1 MDGRSHRNLSDEG
14 KLLPDR
20 KRLGASGESDRRRI
34 ADHDER
40 LSSGW
45 RRSSYDALLRGAK
58 SAALKSGPGGSLA
71 RPDQL
76 AFVDITNLRSPDAP
90 HVHGMEMRWINP
102 NHINVTFLFQS
113 GNKESRERIDLKRAA
128 KKHD

>member
-1 MDGRSHRNLSDEG
+1 MDGSSHRYLSDEG

-20 KRLGASGESDRRRI
+20 ERLGASGESDRRRI

-45 RRSSYDALLRGAK
+45 RRSSYDAVLRSAK

-90 HVHGMEMRWINP
+90 HVHGMEMRWIDL
-102 NHINVTFLFQS
+102 NHNDLTFLLKS
-113 GNKESRERIDLKRAA
+113 GNKESREQIDLKGAA

>member
-1 MDGRSHRNLSDEG
+1 MDGSSHRYLSDEG

-20 KRLGASGESDRRRI
+20 ERLGASGESDRRRI

-45 RRSSYDALLRGAK
+45 RRSSYDALLRSAK

-76 AFVDITNLRSPDAP
+76 CFRRYHEPSLARCTS
-90 HVHGMEMRWINP
+90 
-102 NHINVTFLFQS
+102 S
-113 GNKESRERIDLKRAA
+113 GCTTTAGRANIL
-128 KKHD
+128 

>member
-1 MDGRSHRNLSDEG
+1 MDGSSHRDLSDEG
-14 KLLPDR
+14 KLLLDR
-20 KRLGASGESDRRRI
+20 ERLGAGGESDRRRI

-45 RRSSYDALLRGAK
+45 RRSSYDALLRSAK

-76 AFVDITNLRSPDAP
+76 CFPSLARCTSCARNGDTFDRPEP
-90 HVHGMEMRWINP
+90 HQRHFSFPKWKQGEPR
-102 NHINVTFLFQS
+102 TDRFETC
-113 GNKESRERIDLKRAA
+113 G
-128 KKHD
+128 